1 MIKNIYG
8 HRGARGLYPE
18 NTLYGFEKCLE
29 NNLTGFELDVVVSKD
44 NQLIVSHE
52 PWMNY
57 KYCLHPKGISIT
69 KKNQKNFNLFELTTR
84 EIQQFDCGSKF
95 NADFPQQILKKC
107 YKPLLEELI
116 QKFKHYNYEDIEI
129 QIELKSFKKWYGIF
143 QPNLADYANLIIDFL
158 KKHNFNRKDYLIKS
172 FDADLLNL
180 IHESFSN
187 CKFGFLVDNQKSIA
201 HNLKSLSFKPD
212 YYNLEHSKITI
223 DIINELKK
231 NDINTIPWTV
241 NSIKDANRLEK
252 MGINGIITDYPN
264 LFMDRF

>member
-1 MIKNIYG
+1 
-8 HRGARGLYPE
+8 
-18 NTLYGFEKCLE
+18 
-29 NNLTGFELDVVVSKD
+29 
-44 NQLIVSHE
+44 
-52 PWMNY
+52 MNY

-69 KKNQKNFNLFELTTR
+69 KKNQKSFNLFELTTR
-84 EIQQFDCGSKF
+84 KIQQFDCGSKF